1 MLHII
6 KFVNESSQIVTK
18 FIKHDKTC
26 LIQTF
31 NQGNKYHRYYYIHCT
46 IHFASMLSNSNC
58 VTFIWQSLM
67 HVLKYRGKVTEPE
80 ARYYMKQMVTGVAY
94 IHSQKVVHRDLK
106 PGNMFLSDRMIV
118 KIGDFGLA
126 TRLDGQ
132 CRRV

>member
-1 MLHII
+1 MFYRAILSTFRTSLKRARRERRASRIQKSISFLHLHPLHHLLLLPP
-6 KFVNESSQIVTK
+6 V
-18 FIKHDKTC
+18 
-26 LIQTF
+26 
-31 NQGNKYHRYYYIHCT
+31 
-46 IHFASMLSNSNC
+46 
-58 VTFIWQSLM
+58 QSLM

-126 TRLDGQ
+126 TRPDGQ
-132 CRRV
+132 RRRV